1 MSQAT
6 SCWTFPTVLG
16 SSKQQRVYHCDSRAL
31 PSFLDWLSGKQGV
44 VWVVII
50 QKLVADVAFINTVC
64 SRPFLVRQGW
74 NLA

>member
-1 MSQAT
+1 
-6 SCWTFPTVLG
+6 
-16 SSKQQRVYHCDSRAL
+16 VYHCDSRAL